1 MAFVEVGLAF
11 GASEAFA
18 GIVGSAAVGAAVGGG
33 YSALTGDGNVLNS
46 ALTGATIGG
55 AFGAMAPTAGFNAAS
70 LPSTLA
76 APTSNVVTQLPG
88 ALNSGS
94 AALGTVGS
102 ASVPA
107 AGYDALSAFNATAP
121 TMTIPG
127 GTPPLLNT
135 IAEFDAAGYAGT
147 SNGVLNQV
155 PGTAPYSAAPSLVN
169 TAKTGLSGK
178 EMLGYGLAGT
188 AALSLLGSQNQ
199 PKIQTPS
206 STSYIR
212 PYTYAQTRNPNFGK
226 PGENYYIQGYTAQP
240 TFKAAQGGLMG
251 GPVEQMSQINAGVT
265 NYPQSGLDHATYAVA
280 SQMPTSAEVVDSDY
294 DVNTSPYTGDIRRL
308 ASGGSTDSGYIPTS
322 QAVQD
327 YSKMLSNRA
336 IDEYI
341 NNPMPSAL
349 MPASQRQAPPPTA
362 PTTPQAPAVSQDIN
376 GLYQYYLGRQPGKD
390 EIGQWSSQIN
400 GPVTPEMANYFQQ
413 FTGGELAKT
422 GYKPTGPNPF
432 LGQAPIPMS
441 GSMASSAGQAG
452 LPQYTYNAAT
462 RSYVPVAQAYTPFIR
477 PATPASMLDS
487 SQGGGAAGG
496 MMPNALRY
504 DRGGKAE
511 DDNFLDGLS
520 EKEKK
525 SVILDLMAQSLKPM
539 PGSQYTGMMNAP
551 QGAFGRVG
559 ASKEL
564 DDNSK
569 VRAGLSGVAMAVPGQ
584 HGVKTMPGSM
594 DVGYTTARNYDYDP
608 YLDLS
613 AYRSINP
620 MPGRGHAQG
629 VNARYTVPFVG
640 GGQAGYNLGG
650 YSDGGRLLKGPGDG
664 MSDNIPAS
672 IGNRQ
677 PARLADGEF
686 VVPADVVSHLGNG
699 STDAGAKKLYA
710 MMDKVRQARTG
721 NKQQGKQI
729 KAEKYL
735 KT

>member
-1 MAFVEVGLAF
+1 MAFVEVGLAL

-33 YSALTGDGNVLNS
+33 YSAITGDGNVLNS

-88 ALNSGS
+88 VASSGAVPFGS
-94 AALGTVGS
+94 VGG

-107 AGYDALSAFNATAP
+107 SGYDALSAFNATAP

-127 GTPPLLNT
+127 GTPPLVNT
-135 IAEFDAAGYAGT
+135 IAEFDAAGYPGT

-155 PGTAPYSAAPSLVN
+155 PGTAPYNPAPSLVN

-199 PKIQTPS
+199 PKIQTPA

-212 PYTYAQTRNPNFGK
+212 PYTYSQTRNPNFGK

-240 TFKAAQGGLMG
+240 TFKAAQGGLMAIG
-251 GPVEQMSQINAGVT
+251 GPVERMSQANAGEGT
-265 NYPQSGLDHATYAVA
+265 YPQAYLDRSIYAVP
-280 SQMPTSAEVVDSDY
+280 SQMPTSAEVVNADY
-294 DVNTSPYTGDIRRL
+294 DTKTAPYSGDISRM
-308 ASGGSTDSGYIPTS
+308 ASGGSADSGYIPTS
-322 QAVQD
+322 KAVQD

-336 IDEYI
+336 IEEYI

-349 MPASQRQAPPPTA
+349 MPASQRPAVTAAA

-432 LGQAPIPMS
+432 LGQAATPMS
-441 GSMASSAGQAG
+441 GPTGSLAGQAG

-462 RSYVPVAQAYTPFIR
+462 RSYVPVAQAYTPFVR
-477 PATPASMLDS
+477 PATPAPMLDS

-496 MMPNALRY
+496 MMPNALR
-504 DRGGKAE
+504 
-511 DDNFLDGLS
+511 
-520 EKEKK
+520 
-525 SVILDLMAQSLKPM
+525 
-539 PGSQYTGMMNAP
+539 
-551 QGAFGRVG
+551 
-559 ASKEL
+559 
-564 DDNSK
+564 
-569 VRAGLSGVAMAVPGQ
+569 
-584 HGVKTMPGSM
+584 
-594 DVGYTTARNYDYDP
+594 
-608 YLDLS
+608 
-613 AYRSINP
+613 
-620 MPGRGHAQG
+620 
-629 VNARYTVPFVG
+629 
-640 GGQAGYNLGG
+640 
-650 YSDGGRLLKGPGDG
+650 
-664 MSDNIPAS
+664 
-672 IGNRQ
+672 
-677 PARLADGEF
+677 
-686 VVPADVVSHLGNG
+686 
-699 STDAGAKKLYA
+699 
-710 MMDKVRQARTG
+710 
-721 NKQQGKQI
+721 
-729 KAEKYL
+729 
-735 KT
+735 